1 MKKSVLFTTT
11 AATLGL
17 ATVLTFAAVSP
28 SMAKGSK
35 HSNDGS
41 SSATAKPSG
50 ISFGP
55 GAVSGDVHVAPKTAS
70 LTFTLTNVPS
80 VYTDAAA
87 LGKKLVIRVVPLA
100 ADATSAPAT
109 PPVPP
114 FGGPK
119 FGSDDVR
126 PAPPAGAPAFG
137 KGHGHGPDGDGDH
150 GGQFTL
156 TSGDVHQAPPVGA
169 PAPGTAPSFG
179 TPDND
184 GDGPAFGG
192 HHGRGPRGNG
202 GNGPFGQA
210 STFTLTGNTLTGSI
224 QIPAARAAGVQNWA
238 VYISVAADSSTGLA
252 AQSGTPVFVVAT
264 TDASGNVTLGSTS
277 GSVTIDL
284 SKNTGTAK

>member
-1 MKKSVLFTTT
+1 MKKSVLFSTT

-41 SSATAKPSG
+41 SSATVKTAG

-70 LTFTLTNVPS
+70 LSFTLTNVPTA
-80 VYTDAAA
+80 YTSAAA
-87 LGKKLVIRVVPLA
+87 LGKQLVVRVVPLA

-126 PAPPAGAPAFG
+126 GDNDGDGPGFAPGANQPAFG
-137 KGHGHGPDGDGDH
+137 SHDARG
-150 GGQFTL
+150 
-156 TSGDVHQAPPVGA
+156 
-169 PAPGTAPSFG
+169 
-179 TPDND
+179 DND
-184 GDGPAFGG
+184 GDGPAFAPGG
-192 HHGRGPRGNG
+192 HHGRGHGRDGF
-202 GNGPFGQA
+202 GPFGQP

-238 VYISVAADSSTGLA
+238 IYISVAADATTGLA

-277 GSVTIDL
+277 ATVTIDL